1 MLYVGGTTK
10 YLKGGVHPLMPTKL
24 KGMTSL
30 EIAIIVAIVLV
41 IAVAVGWY
49 LYTTFIASVT
59 GQPTLNVVSA
69 EITANN
75 RQLRLVVVN
84 PGPVDVRIIS
94 AEIAGQT
101 VSLSCTGGP
110 VVRVG
115 DSSTCTGSIPAGIT
129 LTPGTMLT
137 GRVIVSGGQSFLFN
151 AAVRP

>member
-1 MLYVGGTTK
+1 
-10 YLKGGVHPLMPTKL
+10 MPTKL

-49 LYTTFIASVT
+49 LYTTFVASAT
-59 GQPTLNVVSA
+59 GQPRLNVVSA
-69 EITANN
+69 EVISSA
-75 RQLRLVVVN
+75 RELRLLVVN
-84 PGPVDVRIIS
+84 PGPVDVQITS

-101 VSLSCTGGP
+101 ISLSCTP
-110 VVRVG
+110 AVVRVG
-115 DSSTCTGSIPAGIT
+115 ESSTCTGSIPAAIT

>member
-1 MLYVGGTTK
+1 
-10 YLKGGVHPLMPTKL
+10 MPTKL

-49 LYTTFIASVT
+49 LYTTFVASVT
-59 GQPTLNVVSA
+59 GQPTLNIVSA
-69 EITANN
+69 EVTSSA
-75 RQLRLVVVN
+75 RQLRLLVVN

-101 VSLSCTGGP
+101 ISLSCNP
-110 VVRVG
+110 AVVRVG
-115 DSSTCTGSIPAGIT
+115 GNSTCTGSIPAAIM

>member
-1 MLYVGGTTK
+1 
-10 YLKGGVHPLMPTKL
+10 MPTKL

-49 LYTTFIASVT
+49 LYTTFIATAT
-59 GQPTLNVVSA
+59 GQPRLNVVSA
-69 EITANN
+69 EVISSA
-75 RQLRLVVVN
+75 RQLRLLVVN
-84 PGPVDVRIIS
+84 PGPVDAQIIS

-101 VSLSCTGGP
+101 ISLSCPETTPPNVVKVGGN
-110 VVRVG
+110 
-115 DSSTCTGSIPAGIT
+115 STCTGSIPTGFT

-151 AAVRP
+151 AAVKP